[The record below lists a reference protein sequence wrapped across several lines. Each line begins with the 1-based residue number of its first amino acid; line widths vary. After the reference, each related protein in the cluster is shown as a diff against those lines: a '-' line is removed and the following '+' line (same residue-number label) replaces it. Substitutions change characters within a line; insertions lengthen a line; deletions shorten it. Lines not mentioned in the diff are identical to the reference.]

1 MFEGEFAS
9 LKAIRATNTVRAPE
23 PIKVLSDAKH
33 GSMLVMEFL
42 EGLGGLGSAGAKL
55 GDQLAEMHLYVDV
68 KGNPSGKFG
77 FDIPTCCGSIPQS
90 NTWCDDWPVCQNQR
104 VSISPKD
111 VGTYSLFFKIDF
123 LQTFYT
129 NKLQEQMDLL
139 DKNERDAEAKELW
152 GRLKPTIPSFFE
164 GITIKPSL
172 LHGDMWSG
180 NVASIDGNPGT

>member
-9 LKAIRATNTVRAPE
+9 LNAIRATNTVRAPE

-42 EGLGGLGSAGAKL
+42 EGMGGLGSAGAKL

-104 VSISPKD
+104 VPCISKRC
-111 VGTYSLFFKIDF
+111 K
-123 LQTFYT
+123 
-129 NKLQEQMDLL
+129 NLL
-139 DKNERDAEAKELW
+139 
-152 GRLKPTIPSFFE
+152 IF
-164 GITIKPSL
+164 
-172 LHGDMWSG
+172 
-180 NVASIDGNPGT
+180 

>member
-9 LKAIRATNTVRAPE
+9 LKAIRATNTVKAPE

-55 GDQLAEMHLYVDV
+55 GDQLAEMHLYEDV

-90 NTWCDDWPVCQNQR
+90 NTWCDDWPVCQN
-104 VSISPKD
+104 
-111 VGTYSLFFKIDF
+111 
-123 LQTFYT
+123 
-129 NKLQEQMDLL
+129 
-139 DKNERDAEAKELW
+139 
-152 GRLKPTIPSFFE
+152 
-164 GITIKPSL
+164 
-172 LHGDMWSG
+172 
-180 NVASIDGNPGT
+180 